1 MIIHMLTFVECSDGD
16 TGFIT
21 FSLLLYM
28 FGIELGAKKQKATA
42 EMLEPCGHFH
52 HNLNEQQMQFWRESG
67 HSTVQIT

>member
-16 TGFIT
+16 TGFINT

-42 EMLEPCGHFH
+42 EC
-52 HNLNEQQMQFWRESG
+52 
-67 HSTVQIT
+67 V

>member
-1 MIIHMLTFVECSDGD
+1 
-16 TGFIT
+16 
-21 FSLLLYM
+21 M

-42 EMLEPCGHFH
+42 ECFNLVAIFH